1 MAGGG
6 PVTVVGNTGFIFE
19 SRVEIGITLN
29 N

>member
-6 PVTVVGNTGFIFE
+6 PVTVVGNTGLIFE

>member
-1 MAGGG
+1 MVGGG
-6 PVTVVGNTGFIFE
+6 HVTVVGNTGLIFE